1 MDIKRIDRLSP
12 SQREAMVQMMLDPV
26 SWGEQMLRNRNG
38 TLRKFWEHQ
47 AEDLRCRDR
56 FIIHRDGRKVGKSVC
71 LVSDILHF
79 AFTTKGGKGLVAA
92 PG

>member
-1 MDIKRIDRLSP
+1 MELRRLTNLSAR
-12 SQREAMVQMMLDPV
+12 QQAEMVKMMLDPV
-26 SWGEQMLRNRNG
+26 SWGEQMLHNRDG

-71 LVSDILHF
+71 IVSDILHY
-79 AFTTKGGKGLVAA
+79 AFTTKNGKGLVAA